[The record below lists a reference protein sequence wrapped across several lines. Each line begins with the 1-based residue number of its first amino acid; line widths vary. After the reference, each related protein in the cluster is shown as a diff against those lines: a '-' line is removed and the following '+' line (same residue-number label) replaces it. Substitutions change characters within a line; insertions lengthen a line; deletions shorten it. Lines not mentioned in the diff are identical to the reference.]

1 MARPPGS
8 AIGRYQILSYLA
20 RGETTIV
27 YEALEPELGR
37 KVALKILPPSA
48 ARDPEEVTRF
58 LRQADLLASLDH
70 ANVLPVVDYGREAD
84 VPFMAT
90 PIAAGGSLAQNPG
103 DYRNVKSALLLASS
117 LANALDYLHGHGL
130 VHGRIGPRHILFDDQ
145 KNPLLTGF
153 GRPYTV
159 DTRGVIPAY
168 VAPEQDQGQTP
179 DGRTDIFQL
188 GALLYDLLLGE
199 QPAPDPDFTGEPDL
213 AALPDDVRAILAR
226 ALAADPEER
235 FQTAA
240 EMAGL
245 LTLAAQRLAAPALQS
260 ETPPAVRSE
269 APPAAAPEQAAPEHV
284 HSEGPPGHDQDPRW
298 LAAAVIGLAVILT
311 LCCLLAIFGAFSID
325 GRVRDSRP
333 TPQIAPL
340 ATAKLD
346 TNVRAGPTLEYAIV
360 GLLREG
366 EQATIH
372 GISPDGQ
379 WWQIAFEQALDGM
392 GWVPAAYVTV
402 GQMGNVDVVQ
412 PPPLTPV
419 PAA

>member
-1 MARPPGS
+1 MTRPPGS
-8 AIGRYQILSYLA
+8 AIGRYQILGYLA
-20 RGETTIV
+20 RGETTVV

-58 LRQADLLASLDH
+58 LRLADLLATLDH

-84 VPFMAT
+84 VPFVAT
-90 PIAAGGSLAQNPG
+90 PIAGGGTLAQNMAG
-103 DYRNVKSALLLASS
+103 YRNVKSALLLAAS
-117 LANALDYLHGHGL
+117 LANALDYLHGNGV
-130 VHGRIGPRHILFDDQ
+130 VHGRIGPGHILFDNQ

-153 GRPYTV
+153 GRPYT
-159 DTRGVIPAY
+159 TGARGAVPSY
-168 VAPEQDQGQTP
+168 VTPEQDQGLAP
-179 DGRTDIFQL
+179 DGRSDIFQL
-188 GALLYDLLLGE
+188 GAMLYELLLGDL
-199 QPAPDPDFTGEPDL
+199 PAPDPDFTDESEP
-213 AALPDDVRAILAR
+213 AALPDDVQAILAK
-226 ALAADPEER
+226 ALAAEPDER

-245 LTLAAQRLAAPALQS
+245 LTISAQRLLAPALQP
-260 ETPPAVRSE
+260 ETPPAVQSA
-269 APPAAAPEQAAPEHV
+269 APPAAAPESAAPEHV
-284 HSEGPPGHDQDPRW
+284 HHAGPLGHDKDPRW
-298 LAAAVIGLAVILT
+298 LAAALVGLAVILT
-311 LCCLLAIFGAFSID
+311 LCCLLAIFAAFSIND
-325 GRVRDSRP
+325 RVRDSRP
-333 TPQIAPL
+333 TPQISPV
-340 ATAKLD
+340 ATARLD
-346 TNVRAGPTLEYAIV
+346 TNVRAGPNREYAFV

-379 WWQIAFEQALDGM
+379 WWQIGFDKGQDGR
-392 GWVPAAYVTV
+392 GWVPAAYVIV